1 MKKEI
6 ENIVFAGGGLK
17 GLIHIGFLQVLEERG
32 ILKKCKRFCGA
43 SIGSFFALLLCIGI
57 RVSDIEKL
65 FLCIDPKNIV
75 SYNPENLVKLFDT
88 LGCERTDSLE
98 KIVRIILEKKTSNP
112 RITFKE
118 LYDLTEKEVCFSVTN
133 ISKRCGEYFNYKTT
147 PDLEVAE
154 ACIISMC
161 IPFLFEPKKYND
173 CYYLDGGIASNFPIE
188 YFKDSIDKTLGI
200 SIQDYSQE
208 EPLELPGDVISL
220 FLATYKTTISERTV
234 MKSSIWRDHIVTVYN
249 NFPPFEFNISNS
261 NKMKFIQS
269 GRDETI
275 LFLEKQDENEAIIW
289 VDSFIKNIINDVLHI

>member
-1 MKKEI
+1 MQEKI
-6 ENIVFAGGGLK
+6 ENLVFAGGGLK
-17 GLIHIGFLQVLEERG
+17 GLIHIGFLQVLEEKG
-32 ILKKCKRFCGA
+32 ILDSCKRFCGA
-43 SIGSFFALLLCIGI
+43 SIGAFFALLLCIGI
-57 RVSDIEKL
+57 HVNDIEKL

-88 LGCERTDSLE
+88 LGCESTESVE
-98 KIVRIILEKKTSNP
+98 KIIRIILEKKTNNP

-118 LYDLTEKEVCFSVTN
+118 LYELTDKEVCFSVTN

-161 IPFLFEPKKYND
+161 IPFLFEPKKYKD

-208 EPLELPGDVISL
+208 TPLELPTDVISL
-220 FLATYKTTISERTV
+220 FLAMYKTTISERTI
-234 MKSSIWRDHIVTVYN
+234 MKTSVWSDHIVTVYN
-249 NFPPFEFNISNS
+249 SYPTFEFTISNS
-261 NKMKFIQS
+261 DKIKFIQS
-269 GRDETI
+269 GRNETTT
-275 LFLEKQDENEAIIW
+275 FLKKYDENIVVSW
-289 VDSFIKNIINDVLHI
+289 VDSFITNILKEALDI

>member
-118 LYDLTEKEVCFSVTN
+118 LYDLTEKEVCFTVTN

-220 FLATYKTTISERTV
+220 FLAMYKTTISERTV

-275 LFLEKQDENEAIIW
+275 LYLEKQDENEAIVW
-289 VDSFIKNIINDVLHI
+289 VDTFIKNIINDVLDI

>member
-32 ILKKCKRFCGA
+32 ILEKCKRFCGA

-188 YFKDSIDKTLGI
+188 YFKDSINNTIGI

-220 FLATYKTTISERTV
+220 FLAMYKTTISERTV

-275 LFLEKQDENEAIIW
+275 LYLEKQDENEAIVW
-289 VDSFIKNIINDVLHI
+289 VDTFIKNIINDVLDI

>member
-118 LYDLTEKEVCFSVTN
+118 LYDLTEKEVCFTVTN

-173 CYYLDGGIASNFPIE
+173 CYYLDGGITSNFPIE
-188 YFKDSIDKTLGI
+188 YFKESMDNTIGI

-220 FLATYKTTISERTV
+220 FLAMYKTTISERTV